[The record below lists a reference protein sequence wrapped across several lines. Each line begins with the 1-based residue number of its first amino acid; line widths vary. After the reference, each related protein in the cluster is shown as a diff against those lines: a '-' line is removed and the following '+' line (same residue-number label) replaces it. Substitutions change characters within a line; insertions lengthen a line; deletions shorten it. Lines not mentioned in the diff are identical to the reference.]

1 MSDHEFDEK
10 KKNEGEGDSKS
21 KDKKRVVIEFD
32 RAAKPSSGPS
42 ASGTE
47 FGPDVLDLD
56 AADATGSAE
65 SILQESSAQSAQAP
79 LGAQVA
85 RLKAEKDELT
95 KTMMRRQADFE
106 NYRKRIE
113 RDREEEQRRGVA
125 RLLTDLITVLDAFER
140 ALKAHDDP
148 AYEEYRKGL
157 ELIYR
162 QMWETLARHGLER
175 IAAAGAIFD
184 PHFHQAIERVETREH
199 PDGAILEVFQDGYLF
214 HGRVLRPSIVRVAVH
229 TDGSDRD
236 ETSVSR
242 HRTN

>member
-1 MSDHEFDEK
+1 MSDHELDDK
-10 KKNEGEGDSKS
+10 KKDEGDTKS

-32 RAAKPSSGPS
+32 RGAKPSSGPS
-42 ASGTE
+42 SSGTE

-56 AADATGSAE
+56 AADTTGTAE
-65 SILQESSAQSAQAP
+65 SIVQESSAQGGP

-125 RLLTDLITVLDAFER
+125 RLHTDLITVLDAFER

-175 IAAAGAIFD
+175 IPAAGAIFD

-229 TDGSDRD
+229 PDGSDKGD
-236 ETSVSR
+236 PSVSR
-242 HRTN
+242 HGTN

>member
-1 MSDHEFDEK
+1 MSNHESDEK
-10 KKNEGEGDSKS
+10 KKKEAEDDTKS
-21 KDKKRVVIEFD
+21 KDEKRVVIEFD
-32 RAAKPSSGPS
+32 RGAKPVP
-42 ASGTE
+42 SGTE

-56 AADATGSAE
+56 AADTTGTVE
-65 SILQESSAQSAQAP
+65 SIANESSGP
-79 LGAQVA
+79 LGTQVA

-125 RLLTDLITVLDAFER
+125 RLLTDLISVLDAFER

-157 ELIYR
+157 ELIHR
-162 QMWETLARHGLER
+162 QMWETLAKHGLER
-175 IAAAGAIFD
+175 IPAAGEKFD
-184 PHFHQAIERVETREH
+184 PHFHHAIERVETREH

-229 TDGSDRD
+229 TDDSDKD
-236 ETSVSR
+236 EASLSR
-242 HRTN
+242 RGTN